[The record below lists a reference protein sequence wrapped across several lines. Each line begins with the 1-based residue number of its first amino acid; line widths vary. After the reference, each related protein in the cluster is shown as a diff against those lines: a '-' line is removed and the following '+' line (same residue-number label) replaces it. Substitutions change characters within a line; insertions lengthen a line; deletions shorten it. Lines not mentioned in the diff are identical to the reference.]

1 LASHQHGAAD
11 KMGKPFAETESFSS
25 SQSGSGSPSLTSG
38 SRSSCTSLQWSVKRQ
53 KLYKAMTEEQRG
65 LFDELQDEIGELK
78 CLLAAT
84 DGTAESKVHVTDLF
98 IVIMAY
104 CVNYCS

>member
-1 LASHQHGAAD
+1 
-11 KMGKPFAETESFSS
+11 
-25 SQSGSGSPSLTSG
+25 
-38 SRSSCTSLQWSVKRQ
+38 
-53 KLYKAMTEEQRG
+53 MTEEQRG